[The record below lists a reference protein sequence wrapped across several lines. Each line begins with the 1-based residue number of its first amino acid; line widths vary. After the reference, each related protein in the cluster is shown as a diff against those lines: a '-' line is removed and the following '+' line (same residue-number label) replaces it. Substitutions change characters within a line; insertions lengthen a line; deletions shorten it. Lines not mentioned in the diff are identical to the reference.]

1 MTTDTGKPDAPLN
14 VLLSGIVGSTA
25 YGLDTEDSDVERR
38 PAVAWLCDLDGT
50 LALKGDRSPYDWSRV
65 GEDTPNKPVITVARA
80 LAARS
85 SLIFM
90 SGRMEQCREQTRMWL
105 HTFACE
111 PALCMCKFPLLMR
124 KDGDMRPDQVVKRE
138 LYERVKGLH
147 EIEGALDDRDRVV
160 KMWRE
165 ELGLTCLQV
174 APGNF

>member
-1 MTTDTGKPDAPLN
+1 M
-14 VLLSGIVGSTA
+14 
-25 YGLDTEDSDVERR
+25 
-38 PAVAWLCDLDGT
+38 AWLCDIDGT

-65 GEDTPNKPVITVARA
+65 GEDAPNKPVITVARA

-90 SGRMEQCREQTRMWL
+90 SGRMEQCRDATQLWL
-105 HTFACE
+105 HTH
-111 PALCMCKFPLLMR
+111 LCIRHPDQTIHLCRYPLLMR
-124 KDGDMRPDQVVKRE
+124 KDGDMRPDRVVKRE
-138 LYERVKGLH
+138 LYEGHVKGLY
-147 EIEGALDDRDRVV
+147 EVEGVLDDRDQVV